1 MNKKGLKMWNDLADK
16 EIEKIVNEQD
26 VELVSVITNIQGTHD
41 ILLDHN
47 IYYAEQEK
55 MEDKIRA
62 LGNIND
68 INYQDII

>member
-1 MNKKGLKMWNDLADK
+1 MTKEKLEK

-26 VELVSVITNIQGTHD
+26 VELISVIINIQGTHD

-68 INYQDII
+68 INYQDIL

>member
-1 MNKKGLKMWNDLADK
+1 MTKERLKK
-16 EIEKIVNEQD
+16 EIEKIVNKQD
-26 VELVSVITNIQGTHD
+26 VELINVITNIQGTND

>member
-1 MNKKGLKMWNDLADK
+1 MTKEKLEK

-26 VELVSVITNIQGTHD
+26 VELLSVITNIQGTHD

-68 INYQDII
+68 INYQDIL

>member
-1 MNKKGLKMWNDLADK
+1 MTKEKLEK

-26 VELVSVITNIQGTHD
+26 VELISVITNIQGTND
-41 ILLDHN
+41 ILLEHN

-68 INYQDII
+68 INYQEVTA